1 MTAGHGRRKLAPTTL
16 YGLVAKNYTE
26 QFTAWTS
33 KGAKNPAGSLPVTKV
48 SCRTSFGPITE
59 DDKWG
64 EKKWVAYAFFSV
76 VKGCCPGEDVRSHYV
91 RVYVSRSAFAS
102 YLIATI
108 NVKCLVGTR
117 NPRAMSPTL
126 QMLAAR
132 H

>member
-1 MTAGHGRRKLAPTTL
+1 MPHGL
-16 YGLVAKNYTE
+16 
-26 QFTAWTS
+26 
-33 KGAKNPAGSLPVTKV
+33 
-48 SCRTSFGPITE
+48 FGPITE

-64 EKKWVAYAFFSV
+64 AKKWVAYAFFSV

-132 H
+132 HEDTEQDRSRGRSDRVYQRV